1 MFLIY
6 HYIDSIKKQ
15 LRKRERYP
23 EMNDM
28 SEYYTSQVMSEH
40 FNTSKQLTNLLLHKR
55 LR

>member
-23 EMNDM
+23 EMNPAPLMCSD
-28 SEYYTSQVMSEH
+28 
-40 FNTSKQLTNLLLHKR
+40 NTGMDRQDLCPPYSAH
-55 LR
+55 